1 MGSVSRAFDMRK
13 EGLTKFIKP
22 ESPSYDDGSNTVLFP
37 FTCINN
43 VLDITYAGNTFK
55 AGMVDTT
62 GEDPRAET
70 DTSVRIVSGISLV
83 MSLGNNFKD
92 YIRAW
97 RSGTIDAGSPIEIF
111 IAPQVVRV
119 QEASIEHVSAN
130 SGSSWTITQTPP
142 TCENY
147 MVGNDL
153 NKFNTT
159 YIFKTPLTF
168 TIVESGV
175 TQYITFRTMLDQ
187 E

>member
-1 MGSVSRAFDMRK
+1 MRK

-22 ESPSYDDGSNTVLFP
+22 ESPSYDDGLNTVLFP
-37 FTCINN
+37 FSCINN
-43 VLDITYAGNTFK
+43 VLDITYAGNNFK
-55 AGMVDTT
+55 SIMVDTT
-62 GEDPRAET
+62 GQDPSAET
-70 DTSVRIVSGISLV
+70 DTSVRIVSGVSLV

-97 RSGTIDAGSPIEIF
+97 RSGTIDTGSPIEIF

-119 QEASIEHVSAN
+119 QEASILHVSAN
-130 SGSSWTITQTPP
+130 SGSSWTITPTPP

-147 MVGNDL
+147 MAGSDVNR
-153 NKFNTT
+153 FNTT